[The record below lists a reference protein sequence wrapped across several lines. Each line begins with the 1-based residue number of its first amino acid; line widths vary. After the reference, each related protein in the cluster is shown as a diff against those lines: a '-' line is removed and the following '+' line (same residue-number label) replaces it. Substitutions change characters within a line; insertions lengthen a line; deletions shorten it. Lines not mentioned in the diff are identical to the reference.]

1 MLLDLE
7 DGQMVKVRPGENT
20 IDIGLPPRPPVLSQ

>member
-7 DGQMVKVRPGENT
+7 DGQMVKVGPGENT
-20 IDIGLPPRPPVLSQ
+20 IDIDLPPLPPVLSQ

>member
-7 DGQMVKVRPGENT
+7 DGQMVKVGSGENT
-20 IDIGLPPRPPVLSQ
+20 IDIDLPPRPPVLSQ